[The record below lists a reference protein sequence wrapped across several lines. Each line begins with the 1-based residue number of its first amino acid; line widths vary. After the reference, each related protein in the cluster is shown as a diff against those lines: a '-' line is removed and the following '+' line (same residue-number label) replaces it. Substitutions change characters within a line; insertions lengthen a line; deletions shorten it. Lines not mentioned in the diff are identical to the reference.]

1 MARQKKQ
8 TETPIEAVEITEET
22 AWDLTQIE
30 TVVSEP
36 DETEVNSSENVD
48 INHPKWHEYVLSL
61 FTEDEL
67 DNGNPK
73 VNGLRRV
80 AQLLLGDIMYSGP
93 INVYAPETSDSIGR
107 ATVVYKI
114 EFAWRLGVK
123 FADIT
128 FDRFSLPIK
137 TFVEVADVWSGN
149 ADRKYAIHTT
159 SLASTRAEARAL
171 RKALNL
177 RCVAAEELVSS
188 SIDESPADFEPMTA
202 NQQAVINAKCLSM
215 GIDIE
220 KLAKYIGL
228 VSPAHKWT
236 KADGN
241 KLMSKINQLQTNL
254 TEDSQIPEEIKV

>member
-1 MARQKKQ
+1 MAKRKTTIV
-8 TETPIEAVEITEET
+8 TETADQPDEGN
-22 AWDLTQIE
+22 WDLTQIE
-30 TVVSEP
+30 TVTETTDIPEP
-36 DETEVNSSENVD
+36 EKVLN
-48 INHPKWHEYVLSL
+48 INHPEWHDYVMSL

-80 AQLLLGDIMYSGP
+80 AQALLGEIMYSGP
-93 INVYAPETSDSIGR
+93 INVYAPETSDSVGR

-114 EFAWRLGVK
+114 EFAWSHGVK
-123 FADIT
+123 FADIRY
-128 FDRFSLPIK
+128 DGFSLPIK

-171 RKALNL
+171 RKALNI

-188 SIDESPADFEPMTA
+188 SISESPADFEPMTG
-202 NQQAVINAKCLSM
+202 NQQSVITAKCSSM
-215 GIDIE
+215 GIDVE
-220 KLAKYIGL
+220 KLAKHIGL
-228 VSPAHKWT
+228 VSPTHKWT

-241 KLMSKINQLQTNL
+241 KLMSEINKMQTNI
-254 TEDSQIPEEIKV
+254 TGDVQIPEEIKL